1 MCGMEE
7 KKTVLVL
14 ATNNAHKLEEIRE
27 ILGDGFE
34 VLGLAD
40 IGCRADI
47 PETAGTLAGNAE
59 QKARFVKENY
69 GYDCMA
75 DDTGLMVDALGGEPG
90 VYSARYAGPGHDSKA
105 NMRLLLEKL
114 GDNDDRKAH
123 FSTVIALIE
132 GGKVNFFEGR
142 VDGAIARSPRGGS
155 GFGYDP
161 IFVPDETAPL
171 TFAEVD
177 AAAKNSIS
185 HRGRAVRKLVEYL
198 KSRQ

>member
-1 MCGMEE
+1 MWGMEE
-7 KKTVLVL
+7 KNTVLVL

-27 ILGDGFE
+27 ILGEGFE

-40 IGCRADI
+40 IGCGADI

-69 GYDCMA
+69 GYDCLA

-90 VYSARYAGPGHDSKA
+90 VYSARYAGPGHDSQA
-105 NMRLLLEKL
+105 NMKLLLEKL
-114 GDNDDRKAH
+114 GDNSDRKAH

-132 GGKVNFFEGR
+132 GDEVRFFEGR
-142 VDGAIARSPRGGS
+142 VDGTIATGQRGES

-177 AAAKNSIS
+177 PAAKNRIS
-185 HRGRAVRKLVEYL
+185 HRGRAVRKLAEYL
-198 KSRQ
+198 KDRR